1 MDLNSVISALVN
13 TLKNEGY
20 KAFILEVKKRITIF
34 LMKHFILFHNILLA
48 YIISK
53 FRKSIFNLPNYN
65 LDTFIEFSYSW
76 NALGIQIKPV
86 QIKEEI
92 KELLVM
98 LAKIK
103 PKFIL
108 EIGTAYGGTLFLFSR
123 VADTNAIIISID
135 LPYGYPK
142 WKEKLYKL
150 FGDFNKKIYLIKGDS
165 HSEETLLKVKEILNN
180 NQLDFLF
187 IDGDHSYEGVKK
199 DFEMYSPLVRKG
211 GIIAFH
217 DIIPDYYTRYGI
229 EGKVKAGEV
238 YLFWEKLKKNYKYL
252 ELVKNYKQEGYGI
265 GVIFND

>member
-1 MDLNSVISALVN
+1 MQGIYIRS
-13 TLKNEGY
+13 
-20 KAFILEVKKRITIF
+20 KKRITIF

-123 VADTNAIIISID
+123 VADTNAIIISI
-135 LPYGYPK
+135 
-142 WKEKLYKL
+142 E
-150 FGDFNKKIYLIKGDS
+150 
-165 HSEETLLKVKEILNN
+165 
-180 NQLDFLF
+180 
-187 IDGDHSYEGVKK
+187 
-199 DFEMYSPLVRKG
+199 
-211 GIIAFH
+211 
-217 DIIPDYYTRYGI
+217 
-229 EGKVKAGEV
+229 
-238 YLFWEKLKKNYKYL
+238 
-252 ELVKNYKQEGYGI
+252 
-265 GVIFND
+265 

>member
-1 MDLNSVISALVN
+1 MDLNSVISALIDK
-13 TLKNEGY
+13 LKNEEY

-76 NALGIQIKPV
+76 NALGIQIKQV

-92 KELLVM
+92 KELLIM

-123 VADTNAIIISID
+123 VADTNAIIISI
-135 LPYGYPK
+135 
-142 WKEKLYKL
+142 E
-150 FGDFNKKIYLIKGDS
+150 
-165 HSEETLLKVKEILNN
+165 
-180 NQLDFLF
+180 
-187 IDGDHSYEGVKK
+187 
-199 DFEMYSPLVRKG
+199 
-211 GIIAFH
+211 
-217 DIIPDYYTRYGI
+217 
-229 EGKVKAGEV
+229 
-238 YLFWEKLKKNYKYL
+238 
-252 ELVKNYKQEGYGI
+252 
-265 GVIFND
+265 